1 MQLTPVERYALKY
14 MENSEECWSA
24 EQLRAAEAQI
34 EEQKRAWELKRLATL
49 TVNDDERGLNDSNG
63 GVTLEPDDGLL
74 TYSHQDSVN
83 QVKKKSGRP
92 RTKSN
97 LNRSVGTPSNESRS
111 SVPTRGKRRN
121 HLKVSDELK
130 EPVEIE
136 TPLKAEVVDCPADV
150 TITETDDSQ
159 LCVTPEQSK
168 RKRTR
173 VSLKSESTTPD
184 VSDDASSNNAKALSP
199 RTRSRGTVNINLWT
213 LDVKP
218 LLPGVKTMLPSPK
231 TTTNKV
237 KDGSPV
243 PCNDAFSNGC
253 ESENNVPSKKAKRG
267 LSTELDIDPDL
278 DVIS

>member
-1 MQLTPVERYALKY
+1 
-14 MENSEECWSA
+14 MESSEECWSA

-49 TVNDDERGLNDSNG
+49 TGNDDERGVLNDSNG

-83 QVKKKSGRP
+83 QVKKKPGRP
-92 RTKSN
+92 RSKSN
-97 LNRSVGTPSNESRS
+97 LNRSVGTPSDVSCVSAPIR
-111 SVPTRGKRRN
+111 RKKRN
-121 HLKVSDELK
+121 HLKVSNELI
-130 EPVEIE
+130 EVASIE
-136 TPLKAEVVDCPADV
+136 TVLKTEVVDCSLDAN
-150 TITETDDSQ
+150 IMETDDSQ

-184 VSDDASSNNAKALSP
+184 VSDDASSLSNSAKALSP

-218 LLPGVKTMLPSPK
+218 LLPGVKGIPSPK

-237 KDGSPV
+237 KDGCSPV
-243 PCNDAFSNGC
+243 PSNDVFSNGC

-267 LSTELDIDPDL
+267 LSAELDIDPDL
-278 DVIS
+278 DLIS